1 MSLTDRVDGWQR
13 QHPCLGFPVAVV
25 YKYFDDQGTYLAA
38 LMTYYGFL
46 SLFPLLL
53 LFASVLGFVLQGNPD
68 LQREILSSTL
78 SQFPIIGDEL
88 REPKGLQGSGV
99 ALVVGGVTAL
109 YGTLGVAQAMQN
121 AMNVAWAVPRYR
133 RPNPIKARLRS
144 FLLISTAGAA
154 ASDDHRPVR
163 DRRQRELVRRRD
175 VEADGGAGR
184 GRRHR
189 GQRRDLR
196 RRLPRLHRAKLAT
209 RRRAARRSR
218 RRRGLAGAPVLRY
231 CVLRP
236 RVQGLRREPTACSPS
251 CSA

>member
-1 MSLTDRVDGWQR
+1 MVVLGAEFNAELGMSLTDRVDGWQR
-13 QHPCLGFPVAVV
+13 RHPSLGFPVAVV

-99 ALVVGGVTAL
+99 ALVVGGITAL

-154 ASDDHRPVR
+154 ALTTTVLSAIVASASRSA
-163 DRRQRELVRRRD
+163 Q
-175 VEADGGAGR
+175 
-184 GRRHR
+184 
-189 GQRRDLR
+189 
-196 RRLPRLHRAKLAT
+196 
-209 RRRAARRSR
+209 RRRA
-218 RRRGLAGAPVLRY
+218 
-231 CVLRP
+231 
-236 RVQGLRREPTACSPS
+236 
-251 CSA
+251 